1 MTERCRPFSAVV
13 LALTLVS
20 GAAAQDVRGAREAYS
35 RALALEA
42 GGNDAAALALLWQA
56 AGAAPRD
63 AEVQNRLGEALAK
76 MGALD
81 AAVEAFEQARSAR
94 PGFTKATNNLMLTL
108 VQAGR
113 GEEALRQARRLVAE
127 APDDP
132 DRLFALGLA
141 LSDQDVEE
149 AIRTFRRILDRAPS
163 HTRARYNLALVLQR
177 ADRLAEAAKELQRTI
192 DTEPRAEAYYSLG
205 VVRWHQ
211 GDLEQATAA
220 LQAAIAAEPGYAR
233 APRGAWRRARDRRDW
248 AGAAAALRR
257 AIAPAARHARRPTSH
272 SPACFSRQAIRMA
285 RGARLRT
292 ASGCAVEVRPSTR
305 RWSGPR
311 SAPPNLTA
319 GTRRRARRLPA
330 RDCRMTRPM
339 LLPTIRW
346 VGRSICSASPTPR
359 ARRSREPSSSIPVSS
374 RPLSTA
380 DQSPPLPELVPQQ

>member
-35 RALALEA
+35 RAVALEA

-81 AAVEAFEQARSAR
+81 AAVEAFEQARSAQ
-94 PGFTKATNNLMLTL
+94 PGFTKATNNLMVTL

-141 LSDQDVEE
+141 LSEQDVEE

-220 LQAAIAAEPGYAR
+220 LRAAVAADRAYA
-233 APRGAWRRARDRRDW
+233 GAYEALGGVLRDRQDW

-257 AIAPAARHARRPTSH
+257 AIALRPDQPAGYFALARVLQWAGQEGDAGR
-272 SPACFSRQAIRMA
+272 AIEE
-285 RGARLRT
+285 GERLRRRAQLEHEALVWT
-292 ASGCAVEVRPSTR
+292 AV
-305 RWSGPR
+305 
-311 SAPPNLTA
+311 
-319 GTRRRARRLPA
+319 GTRRLDEGDLIGALDGFRRATSTLEAYAPAHYQTGRALQRLGQADAA
-330 RDCRMTRPM
+330 RAAYARAHQ
-339 LLPTIRW
+339 LN
-346 VGRSICSASPTPR
+346 ASL
-359 ARRSREPSSSIPVSS
+359 IP
-374 RPLSTA
+374 
-380 DQSPPLPELVPQQ
+380 PPFEQ

>member
-94 PGFTKATNNLMLTL
+94 PGFTKATNNLMVTL

-177 ADRLAEAAKELQRTI
+177 ADRLTEAAKEFQRTI

-211 GDLEQATAA
+211 GELEQATAA
-220 LQAAIAAEPGYAR
+220 LQAAITAEPGYV
-233 APRGAWRRARDRRDW
+233 RGHEALGGVLRDRRDW

-257 AIAPAARHARRPTSH
+257 AIGLRPDTPGPYFALARVLQSSGDQDGARRAIADGERLWRRSQAQHEALVWTAVGAAKLDRGALVAALDDFRRATATFEAYAPAHYQIGRTLQLLGQVDAARAAFDRAHQLNPSLVV
-272 SPACFSRQAIRMA
+272 PMP
-285 RGARLRT
+285 LR
-292 ASGCAVEVRPSTR
+292 
-305 RWSGPR
+305 
-311 SAPPNLTA
+311 
-319 GTRRRARRLPA
+319 
-330 RDCRMTRPM
+330 
-339 LLPTIRW
+339 
-346 VGRSICSASPTPR
+346 
-359 ARRSREPSSSIPVSS
+359 
-374 RPLSTA
+374 
-380 DQSPPLPELVPQQ
+380 